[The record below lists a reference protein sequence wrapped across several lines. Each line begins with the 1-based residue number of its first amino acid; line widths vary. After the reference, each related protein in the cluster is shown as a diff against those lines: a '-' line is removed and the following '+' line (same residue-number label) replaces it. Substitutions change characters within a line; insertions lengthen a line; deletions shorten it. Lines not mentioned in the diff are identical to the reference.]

1 MNISFTYP
9 RKVRQDFLED
19 VVKPMIKQRRILKL
33 TQEVVNHKLGVA
45 DNLVAKWECG
55 VRTPILFHLYC
66 WADALDGKLM
76 FVPNNK
82 VKVCE
87 AIIKIPSNDNEPKST
102 NENIIPFS
110 QRLKKAA

>member
-19 VVKPMIKQRRILKL
+19 VVRPMIKQRRVLKL

-55 VRTPILFHLYC
+55 VRTPISFHLYC

-82 VKVCE
+82 VKACE
-87 AIIKIPSNDNEPKST
+87 EIIKAPSNDNNPNNATGNVIS
-102 NENIIPFS
+102 FS
-110 QRLKKAA
+110 PQIKKAA